1 MTTID
6 WIGAIG
12 VFLILLGYFLNLRE
26 IIKPTDLSYIL
37 LNLLGAG
44 IACLASVLLGYKPFI
59 VLEGIW
65 ALVSLIAL
73 LKYVKHRPQ
82 AINP

>member
-1 MTTID
+1 MTSTD

-12 VFLILLGYFLNLRE
+12 VFLILLGYFLNLSE

-37 LNLLGAG
+37 LNLFGAG
-44 IACLASVLLGYKPFI
+44 IACIASVILGYMPFI

-65 ALVSLIAL
+65 ALVSLMAFIKY
-73 LKYVKHRPQ
+73 LKQRHKI
-82 AINP
+82 INP

>member
-44 IACLASVLLGYKPFI
+44 IACLASVLLGYMPFI

-65 ALVSLIAL
+65 AFVSLMAL
-73 LKYVKHRPQ
+73 LKQVRHKPQ
-82 AINP
+82 GINP